1 MNINNKERDMSN
13 IINRI
18 NNEFDFNYQK
28 FIKNNTVTEATSIK
42 SADDSIDKY
51 NNSINNKPKQIDVEE
66 MDFDAENKSE
76 EKVEVLELDE

>member
-1 MNINNKERDMSN
+1 MSN